1 MTSKEVSSEPISRF
15 WVKINLLAEIASI
28 FRDVPDKRAT
38 FDRTLRI
45 IQKVVFFDSAA
56 LYLLNFENK
65 KLEMVTFLGER
76 FVPGRYTNVEIKPDF
91 NGWMERQR
99 LPALLT
105 RRCNKKTSESNVEYI
120 LVVPLVVADHFI
132 GAVIF
137 VNQREDS
144 FRDKDV
150 KLLSIIGNQ
159 MALSIERLNYQRRL
173 EEGNQALLRAQEEL
187 RSAQEKVLN
196 DEKLAA
202 VRQLAA
208 SINHEINNPLSVI
221 TGNVE
226 YLIYVGKGLDEKVI
240 ARLKIIETEALRI
253 AEINRRL
260 LDIQT
265 LTSEAYVKDDESAQM
280 LNLHK
285 SIQGAQDV

>member
-1 MTSKEVSSEPISRF
+1 MTSKELPPEPVSRF
-15 WVKINLLAEIASI
+15 WQKINLLAEIAAI

-38 FDRTLRI
+38 FDRTLKI

-56 LYLLNFENK
+56 LYLENLETK
-65 KLEMVTFLGER
+65 KLEPVTFLGER
-76 FVPGRYTNVEIKPDF
+76 FVAGRYTNVEIKPDF
-91 NGWMERQR
+91 NGWLERQR
-99 LPALLT
+99 LPVLLT
-105 RRCNKKTSESNVEYI
+105 RRCDKKTYESSVEYV
-120 LVVPLVVADHFI
+120 LAVPLVVANRFI
-132 GAVIF
+132 GAVIY
-137 VNQREDS
+137 VNHREDS

-159 MALSIERLNYQRRL
+159 MALSIERLNYQKKL
-173 EEGNQALLRAQEEL
+173 EDSNEALLKAQEEL
-187 RSAQEKVLN
+187 RNAQEKVLN

-202 VRQLAA
+202 VKQLAA

-226 YLIYVGKGLDEKVI
+226 YLMYIGRELDDKVI
-240 ARLKIIETEALRI
+240 TRLKIIETEALRI

-265 LTSEAYVKDDESAQM
+265 LVSEGYVKDDESAQM

-285 SIQGAQDV
+285 SAQGAQNV